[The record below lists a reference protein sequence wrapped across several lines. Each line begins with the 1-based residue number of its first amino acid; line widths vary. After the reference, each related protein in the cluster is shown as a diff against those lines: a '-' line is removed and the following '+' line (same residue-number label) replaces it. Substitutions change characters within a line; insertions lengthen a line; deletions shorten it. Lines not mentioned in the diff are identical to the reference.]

1 MAKSAQSMNIL
12 LSLFIKLSAFSA
24 VAFGGINALLPDLYA
39 LSVTQEQWLNTQTFS
54 DFFAI
59 AQATPGPNLL
69 TVTLIGWHVG
79 GVIGAVIASVAICWP
94 SSVMIY
100 FLQIYITNMRHAQL
114 QKTIQYA
121 ASALAVGLVL
131 GSAWG
136 ISSELNQSIAAY
148 ALTGAAMIV
157 LYCTRW
163 HPLYL
168 ILCGALLGALGLI

>member
-1 MAKSAQSMNIL
+1 MSIL
-12 LSLFIKLSAFSA
+12 LSMFIKLSAFSA
-24 VAFGGINALLPDLYA
+24 VAFGGVNALLPDLYA
-39 LSVTQEQWLNTQTFS
+39 LAVTQEQWLSTQTFS

-79 GVIGAVIASVAICWP
+79 GIVGAVIASVAICWP
-94 SSVMIY
+94 SSIMIY

-136 ISSELNQSIAAY
+136 ISSQLNQSIGAY
-148 ALTGAAMIV
+148 VLTIAAMIA
-157 LYCTRW
+157 LYFTRW

-168 ILCGALLGALGLI
+168 IFGGAVMGALGFI

>member
-1 MAKSAQSMNIL
+1 MSVL

-24 VAFGGINALLPDLYA
+24 VAFGGINALLPALFD
-39 LSVTQEQWLNTQTFS
+39 LSVTQEHWLSPQTFS

-69 TVTLIGWHVG
+69 TVILIGWHVG
-79 GVIGAVIASVAICWP
+79 GIIGAVIASVAICWP
-94 SSVMIY
+94 SSIMIY
-100 FLQIYITNMRHAQL
+100 FLQTYISKMRNPRI
-114 QKTIQYA
+114 QKTILFA

-136 ISSELNQSIAAY
+136 ISRQINQGLALYLLTLISI
-148 ALTGAAMIV
+148 IV
-157 LYCTRW
+157 VLFTRW

-168 ILCGALLGALGLI
+168 IGIGGLLGLLEFI